1 METKETLPRTELRKT
16 VVEDSEFYK
25 YIFKKTE
32 KVVCA
37 VFYIL
42 RSEQG
47 IGQKDSVVV
56 DVELS
61 ATALLDVSL
70 QSLKAT
76 VSYTEVHARE
86 IQLAL
91 IALESKLRVAHAS
104 RLLRE
109 GYLEVFLHEIDS
121 VQRALRKYIDQGTVY
136 NPLNTESRGGE
147 QIREKKALPQRKVVV
162 EGTADESRE
171 TAHTLPRRERVLS
184 IIKDSGEAMI
194 KDIARIVTD
203 CSEKTIQRELISLIK
218 DNIIVRDGERRWSK
232 YRLNQ

>member
-37 VFYIL
+37 VFYII

-47 IGQKDSVVV
+47 IGQKDSVIA

-61 ATALLDVSL
+61 ATALLNTSL
-70 QSLKAT
+70 QSLKAS
-76 VSYTEVHARE
+76 VSYTEAHARE

-121 VQRALRKYIDQGTVY
+121 VQRALRKYIDQGVVY
-136 NPLNTESRGGE
+136 NPLNTESREGE
-147 QIREKKALPQRKVVV
+147 QVRVKKALPQKRVV
-162 EGTADESRE
+162 EQGGGDASRE
-171 TAHTLPRRERVLS
+171 VVHVLPRRERILS
-184 IIKDSGEAMI
+184 IIKDSGDATI
-194 KDIARIVTD
+194 KDIARVITD

-218 DNIIVRDGERRWSK
+218 DNVIARDGERRWSK
-232 YRLNQ
+232 YRLV

>member
-42 RSEQG
+42 RSEQC
-47 IGQKDSVVV
+47 IGQKDSVTA

-61 ATALLDVSL
+61 ATALLNTSL

-121 VQRALRKYIDQGTVY
+121 VQRALRKYIDQGMVY
-136 NPLNTESRGGE
+136 NPLNTESKGGE
-147 QIREKKALPQRKVVV
+147 QNREKKALPQRKVVV
-162 EGTADESRE
+162 GSMAGEPHE
-171 TAHTLPRRERVLS
+171 TTHTLPRRERILS

-194 KDIARIVTD
+194 KDIARVVTD

-218 DNIIVRDGERRWSK
+218 DNIIIRDGERRWSK
-232 YRLNQ
+232 YRLSQ